1 MKKLT
6 SIISAVLFF
15 FSHSISSG
23 EPLISELR
31 LGEKAPFE
39 GVLLSKDAL
48 GQIEKENELK
58 LLDKDFE
65 LREFKI
71 EKQEEISKLKLN
83 YDTQI
88 SKLEIDLGAEQK
100 DKTGR
105 LAIKDER
112 IKNLTEDLKN
122 AKGSKEEWYFVGGFV
137 TAALIVGFSVWV
149 YTKLDNDPIIL
160 KP

>member
-122 AKGSKEEWYFVGGFV
+122 AKGSNEEWYFVGGFV
-137 TAALIVGFSVWV
+137 AAALIVGFSVWV

>member
-122 AKGSKEEWYFVGGFV
+122 AKGSKEEWYFFSGFV